1 MEQAI
6 SPLRDITEPFA
17 SILNASHNGI
27 MILDREGVVVFYNLA
42 AARIFG
48 EDREAI
54 IGRHFSAVRPE
65 AWPDLQNI
73 LSKGQPQVG
82 FKLSLPQ
89 ATIIVN
95 RSPIIMADRIVGAIS
110 VFQDISE
117 YEAIIS
123 TLKGYQT
130 LHRELE
136 ATFESSQ
143 DGLYLADGE
152 ATTIRVNGA
161 YERITGLSRES
172 LIGRNMKTLVEEG
185 VFDDSVTLEVLQ
197 KGRQVTMLQ
206 HVKGGKQVMVTGTPI
221 FNDAGKIELIVTNVR
236 DITELNHLRAELED
250 SRRLS
255 SHYYQSILER
265 DELDKTLKDM
275 AVKSKAMQQV
285 VNRAVKGAGSDAS
298 LLLCGES
305 GTGKSMLARAI
316 HKMGPRRERPFVKIN
331 CGTIPETLIESELF
345 GYEKGAFTGARLD
358 GKAGLIEAGHTG
370 TLFLDEIGELK
381 LDLQVKLLEVIEE
394 KSFTRVGGTSTVAV
408 DVRIIAATNRDLR
421 EMMKK
426 NLFREDLYY
435 RLSVVPID
443 IPPLRERREDIPA
456 LALKFLEEFNQ
467 KNQRHKRLS
476 PAVLNRMMEYSYP
489 GNVRQLFNFLEQ
501 MAFMSEQDIIG
512 LEDLPLEFISVAAGG
527 LYDSGVSSLRDAVEG
542 LEAHIIREALKRHET
557 EASVAQS
564 LGVHPT
570 TLWRKIVKY
579 RLR

>member
-1 MEQAI
+1 MDQQIAF
-6 SPLRDITEPFA
+6 LKDITEPFA

-48 EDREAI
+48 EDRESI
-54 IGRHFSAVRPE
+54 IGRHFSTVRPE
-65 AWPDLQNI
+65 AWPDLQTI
-73 LSKGQPQVG
+73 LTKGQSQVG

-95 RSPIIMADRIVGAIS
+95 RSPIVMSSQIVGAIS

-123 TLKGYQT
+123 KLKGYQT
-130 LHRELE
+130 LHRDLD

-152 ATTIRVNGA
+152 ANTIRVNVA

-172 LIGRNMKTLVEEG
+172 LLGRNMKTLVEEG

-221 FNDAGKIELIVTNVR
+221 FSDAGKIELIVTNVR

-394 KSFTRVGGTSTVAV
+394 KSFTRVGGTRTVAV
-408 DVRIIAATNRDLR
+408 DVRIIAATNRNLR

-456 LALKFLEEFNQ
+456 LSLKFLEEFNQ
-467 KNQRHKRLS
+467 KNKRHKRLS

-501 MAFMSEQDIIG
+501 MAFMSEGDIIG
-512 LEDLPLEFISVAAGG
+512 LEDLPLEFISSAAGG
-527 LYDSGVSSLRDAVEG
+527 VYDSGASSLREAVAG

-557 EASVAQS
+557 EARAAQS

>member
-1 MEQAI
+1 MDQQIAF
-6 SPLRDITEPFA
+6 LKDITEPFA

-48 EDREAI
+48 EDRESI
-54 IGRHFSAVRPE
+54 IGRHFSTVRPE
-65 AWPDLQNI
+65 AWPDLQTI
-73 LSKGQPQVG
+73 LTKGQSQVG

-95 RSPIIMADRIVGAIS
+95 RSPIVMSSQIVGAIS

-123 TLKGYQT
+123 KLKGYQT
-130 LHRELE
+130 LHRELD

-152 ATTIRVNGA
+152 ANTIRVNVA

-172 LIGRNMKTLVEEG
+172 LLGRNMKTLVEEG

-221 FNDAGKIELIVTNVR
+221 FSDAGKIELIVTNVR

-394 KSFTRVGGTSTVAV
+394 KSFTRVGGTRTVAV
-408 DVRIIAATNRDLR
+408 DVRIIAATNRNLR

-456 LALKFLEEFNQ
+456 LSLKFLEEFNQ
-467 KNQRHKRLS
+467 KNKRHKRLS

-501 MAFMSEQDIIG
+501 MAFMSEGDIIG
-512 LEDLPLEFISVAAGG
+512 LEDLPLEFISSAAGG
-527 LYDSGVSSLRDAVEG
+527 VYDSGASSLREAVAG

-557 EASVAQS
+557 EARAAQS

>member
-1 MEQAI
+1 MATL
-6 SPLRDITEPFA
+6 SDITEPFA

-27 MILDREGVVVFYNLA
+27 MILDREGFIVFYNQT

-54 IGRHFSAVRPE
+54 VGRHFSEVRPE
-65 AWPDLQNI
+65 AWPDLQSV
-73 LSKGQPQVG
+73 LTQGQSQVG

-95 RSPIIMADRIVGAIS
+95 RSPIIVEDSIVGAIS

-123 TLKGYQT
+123 KLKGYQT

-152 ATTIRVNGA
+152 AKTIRVNVA

-172 LIGRNMKTLVEEG
+172 LLGRNMKTLVEEG

-221 FNDAGKIELIVTNVR
+221 FNEAGKIELIVTNVR

-255 SHYYQSILER
+255 SRYYQSILER
-265 DELDKTLKDM
+265 EELDRTLKDM
-275 AVKSKAMQQV
+275 AVKSKVMHQV
-285 VNRAVKGAGSDAS
+285 VNRAVKVAGSDVS

-331 CGTIPETLIESELF
+331 CGTIPESLIESELF

-394 KSFTRVGGTSTVAV
+394 KSFTRVGGTKTIAV
-408 DVRIIAATNRDLR
+408 DVRIIAATNRNLK
-421 EMMKK
+421 EMMKQG
-426 NLFREDLYY
+426 LFREDLYY
-435 RLSVVPID
+435 RLGVVPID

-456 LALKFLEEFNQ
+456 LALKFLEGFNQ
-467 KNQRHKRLS
+467 KNRRLKRLS
-476 PAVLNRMMEYSYP
+476 PVVLNRMMEYAYP
-489 GNVRQLFNFLEQ
+489 GNVRQLFNLLEQ
-501 MAFMSEQDIIG
+501 MAFMSEEDIIG
-512 LEDLPLEFISVAAGG
+512 LEDLPLEFASSVVGG
-527 LYDSGVSSLRDAVEG
+527 LYDSGGSSLKCAVEG
-542 LEAHIIREALKRHET
+542 LEARIIGDALKRHET

-564 LGVHPT
+564 LGIHPT